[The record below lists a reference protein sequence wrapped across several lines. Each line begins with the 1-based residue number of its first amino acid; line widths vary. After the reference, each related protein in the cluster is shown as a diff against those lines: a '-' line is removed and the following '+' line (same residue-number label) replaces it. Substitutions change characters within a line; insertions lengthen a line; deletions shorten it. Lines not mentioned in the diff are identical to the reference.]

1 MQPDEAVALWVEGLR
16 RYVRNG
22 PGGIP
27 DSVRL
32 SIFKVDQFYTDLAIA
47 GNYTSA
53 SEATEA
59 LGIMDGLRAELSDH
73 PRVVFLGLK
82 SALDRAQIEQQG
94 KTLRLKVRLTLHQTR
109 YLMSFVRMVLRPRA
123 A

>member
-1 MQPDEAVALWVEGLR
+1 
-16 RYVRNG
+16 
-22 PGGIP
+22 
-27 DSVRL
+27 
-32 SIFKVDQFYTDLAIA
+32 
-47 GNYTSA
+47 
-53 SEATEA
+53 
-59 LGIMDGLRAELSDH
+59 MDGLRAELSDH

-82 SALDRAQIEQQG
+82 SAVDRAQIEQQG